1 VSYRTLLRHRCTI
14 ERQTRTQIDGT
25 VAFEWGAIS
34 KNEACFIDLTFIRKG
49 RDPQWTP
56 ESGRPA
62 DRTGVG
68 FFGPRSKVLV
78 GDRVRMTRGPIKGT
92 FMIEGAFDQISDHRG
107 RLHHIEAG
115 VHEVPPSVAAGAA
128 P

>member
-1 VSYRTLLRHRCTI
+1 MLRRRHRCTI
-14 ERQTRTQIDGT
+14 ERQTKTTVDGIVSSDWAP
-25 VAFEWGAIS
+25 VAT
-34 KNEACFIDLTFIRKG
+34 NEPCFIDLTFIRKG

-56 ESGRPA
+56 EAGRPA

-78 GDRVRMTRGPIKGT
+78 GDRIRMTRGPIKGT
-92 FMIEGAFDQISDHRG
+92 FLIDGAYDQISDDNG

-115 VHEVPPSVAAGAA
+115 VREVPPSVALGAA